1 MVFLPLLDICG
12 LARTDVYQPLAFYVL
27 YCCCWPSCDP
37 SPSFGYSIDMS
48 ARMYYTTQESYPWY
62 TNVNW
67 MKFICYCCFGSHSIP
82 ASAGAFAAIATIL
95 APGWRLWVFTRYTGS
110 ELTKFLW
117 LKSFHDWVSVMYR
130 IAIVIR
136 YISYEWLR
144 RECRRRFCI
153 HITIMAWKKAID
165 KWIIS
170 EETFADPARF
180 GQRERHNSGRTVPN
194 GQWRLFNSFSSYIFT
209 VAVYFLYKT
218 SISALVLPSQ
228 SDPLWDSSQ

>member
-1 MVFLPLLDICG
+1 
-12 LARTDVYQPLAFYVL
+12 
-27 YCCCWPSCDP
+27 
-37 SPSFGYSIDMS
+37 
-48 ARMYYTTQESYPWY
+48 MYYTTQESYPWY
-62 TNVNW
+62 TNVDW

-110 ELTKFLW
+110 ELTKFLC

-130 IAIVIR
+130 IATSHTVKVWLVVIR

-144 RECRRRFCI
+144 RGCRRRFCI

-209 VAVYFLYKT
+209 AAVYFLYKRKRAT
-218 SISALVLPSQ
+218 MAPITALVLPSR
-228 SDPLWDSSQ
+228 SNLLWDSSQ